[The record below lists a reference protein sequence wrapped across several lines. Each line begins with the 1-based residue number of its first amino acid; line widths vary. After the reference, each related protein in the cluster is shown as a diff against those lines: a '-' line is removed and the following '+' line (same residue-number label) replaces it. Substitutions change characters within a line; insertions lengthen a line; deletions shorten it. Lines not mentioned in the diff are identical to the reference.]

1 MASESTPPAR
11 AARSASTLYECP
23 CSGSEMP
30 RYSRRKWAAS
40 KRAETRTVKWGLVVG
55 FRFSDSRPPTPDSRK
70 ILSIIS
76 SLIPSSRNSSGVDC
90 DRSRSSARA
99 LSPQSEGL
107 EPSANSISVRSV
119 LRRAASSR
127 GSLRSTIGSV
137 QCAPPDNAAPQKHPL
152 QLLQENLSRR
162 LETLPVLRF
171 RRDAGPPGWTDPQ
184 VHAAEVAGVRAADGE
199 ER

>member
-1 MASESTPPAR
+1 MASESMPPAC
-11 AARSASTLYECP
+11 AARSASTLYEWP
-23 CSGSEMP
+23 CSGSEIP

-40 KRAETRTVKWGLVVG
+40 KRAETRTVKWLPVVDRRVSG
-55 FRFSDSRPPTPDSRK
+55 SLK
-70 ILSIIS
+70 IRSIIS
-76 SLIPSSRNSSGVDC
+76 SLIPNSRTSSGVDC

-99 LSPQSEGL
+99 SSQQSEGL
-107 EPSANSISVRSV
+107 EPSARSIRVRSV
-119 LRRAASSR
+119 LRREASSR

-171 RRDAGPPGWTDPQ
+171 RRDAGPSGRTDPQ
-184 VHAAEVAGVRAADGE
+184 IHAAEAAGDRAADGE
-199 ER
+199 EG